1 MSVFE
6 VREERDSSRYTRLV
20 TRGLSSS
27 VFLTA
32 FLSSFEN
39 LTFLGRSAPRRP
51 SLAFYFVLLSCRLSM
66 RADSSRVRRIL

>member
-20 TRGLSSS
+20 TRGLSSF

-39 LTFLGRSAPRRP
+39 LTFLGRSALRRP
-51 SLAFYFVLLSCRLSM
+51 SLAFYFVLFISLVNVC
-66 RADSSRVRRIL
+66 